1 MEHLIIAPILIPAF
15 AGMLL
20 LLEVRERQPLRRFTG
35 MLSVLALLPVAWTLF
50 QQAAGGEIQVYRLGD
65 WAAPFGIVLVLDKLS
80 ALMVLLCTVLAVP
93 ALLYACRA
101 DDKRGANFHALF
113 QLQLM
118 GINGAFLT
126 GDLFNLFVFF
136 EVLLIASY
144 GLALHGRGPARVRA
158 GIHYVVLNLIGSALF
173 LVALGLV
180 YGTTGTLNMADFA
193 VKVNQLDGGAL
204 ELARVAGL
212 LMWVVFGLKA
222 ALFPLYFWLPATYA
236 NATAGVAALFAIMT
250 KVGVYAVARVYGLA
264 FEQGALAGLGR
275 DALWIMALLTLL
287 LASIGVLGARRLG
300 EMVAYMVVMSV
311 GTLMAGLAWSSP
323 ESFGAM
329 LYYLI
334 HTTLVSGGLFLLADL
349 VARGRGKLGDQ
360 LVAGPAPTGRAG
372 LGLLFFVGA
381 VAVIGLP
388 PLSGFMGKVALL
400 QTVPAPL
407 YWLFLLG
414 GGLLALVGLSR
425 AGSTLFWRATGDGA
439 RRRLDRP
446 RLLAT
451 VLLLAAAPALAIW
464 AEPVLEATVAVA
476 AQWAQP
482 QLYIDAVLGGGA

>member
-20 LLEVRERQPLRRFTG
+20 LLEVRERQPLRRLTG
-35 MLSVLALLPVAWTLF
+35 LVSALALIPVAVSLYLR
-50 QQAAGGEIQVYRLGD
+50 AAGGDIQVYQLGD
-65 WAAPFGIVLVLDKLS
+65 WAAPFGIVLVLDRLS
-80 ALMVLLCTVLAVP
+80 ALMVLLTSLLALP
-93 ALLYACRA
+93 ALLYASRA

-144 GLALHGRGPARVRA
+144 GLALHGRGPARVKA

-193 VKVNQLDGGAL
+193 VKLGQLDGGAL
-204 ELARVAGL
+204 ELARIAGL

-222 ALFPLYFWLPATYA
+222 ALFPLYFWLPAAYA

-250 KVGVYAVARVYGLA
+250 KVGVYAIARVQGLA
-264 FEQGALAGLGR
+264 FMDGPLAGLGR
-275 DALWIMALLTLL
+275 DALWVLALLTLL
-287 LASIGVLGARRLG
+287 LAAIGVLGARRLG
-300 EMVAYMVVMSV
+300 EMVAYLVVMSV
-311 GTLMAGLAWSSP
+311 GTLMAGLSWGSP
-323 ESFGAM
+323 EAMGAL

-334 HTTLVSGGLFLLADL
+334 HSTLVCGGLFLLADL

-360 LVAGPAPTGRAG
+360 LVAGPAPAGRAG
-372 LGLLFFVGA
+372 LAALFFLGA
-381 VAVIGLP
+381 IAVIGLP

-400 QTVPAPL
+400 QTVPSPL

-414 GGLLALVGLSR
+414 GGLLGVVGMSR
-425 AGSTLFWRATGDGA
+425 AGSTLFWRATGDGRA
-439 RRRLDRP
+439 RRLDRP
-446 RLLAT
+446 RLVAT
-451 VLLLAAAPALAIW
+451 VLLLGAAPVLAIW
-464 AEPVLEATVAVA
+464 GEPVLEATVAAA
-476 AQWAQP
+476 AQWARP
-482 QLYIDAVLGGGA
+482 ELYIEAVLGGGA

>member
-20 LLEVRERQPLRRFTG
+20 LLEVRERQPLRRLTG
-35 MLSVLALLPVAWTLF
+35 LVSALVLIPVAVGLYS
-50 QQAAGGEIQVYRLGD
+50 QAAGGDIQVYKLGD

-80 ALMVLLCTVLAVP
+80 ALMVLLTSLLALP
-93 ALLYACRA
+93 ALLYASRA

-113 QLQLM
+113 QFQLM

-136 EVLLIASY
+136 EVLLMASY
-144 GLALHGRGPARVRA
+144 GLALHGRGRARVKA

-180 YGTTGTLNMADFA
+180 YGTTGTLNMADYA
-193 VKVNQLDGGAL
+193 VKVGQLDGGAL
-204 ELARVAGL
+204 ELARIGGL

-250 KVGVYAVARVYGLA
+250 KVGVYAIARVQGLA
-264 FEQGALAGLGR
+264 FLDGPLAGLGR
-275 DALWIMALLTLL
+275 DALWVLALLTLL
-287 LASIGVLGARRLG
+287 LAAIGVLGARRLG
-300 EMVAYMVVMSV
+300 EMVAYLVVMSV
-311 GTLMAGLAWSSP
+311 GTLMAGLSWGSP
-323 ESFGAM
+323 EAMGAL

-334 HTTLVSGGLFLLADL
+334 HSTLVCGGLFLLTDL

-360 LVAGPAPTGRAG
+360 LVAGPAPPGRAG
-372 LGLLFFVGA
+372 LATLFFLGA
-381 VAVIGLP
+381 IAVIGLP
-388 PLSGFMGKVALL
+388 PLSGFMGKVALM
-400 QTVPAPL
+400 QTVPSPL
-407 YWLFLLG
+407 YWLFLLL
-414 GGLLALVGLSR
+414 GGLLAMVGMSR
-425 AGSTLFWRATGDGA
+425 AGSTLFWRATGDGRA
-439 RRRLDRP
+439 RRLDRP
-446 RLLAT
+446 RLVAT
-451 VLLLAAAPALAIW
+451 VALLSAAPILAIW
-464 AEPVLEATVAVA
+464 GEPVLEATVAAA

-482 QLYIDAVLGGGA
+482 HLYIEAVLGGGV